1 MTWKHIEQVAAHF
14 GYTQRTNTTRVI
26 FEKIVEAG
34 ALDLDDNNGVFD
46 NTPVQLSLEC
56 VHGKM
61 LLTSFILDTQDES
74 VYDVNTEVG
83 DDFLHKSAGHK
94 QPARRATTKRRRT
107 KVASHE
113 G

>member
-14 GYTQRTNTTRVI
+14 GYEQRPNTTRMI

-34 ALDLDDNNGVFD
+34 HLGIDDNESVFD
-46 NTPVQLSLEC
+46 NTPVRLSLEC

-83 DDFLHKSAGHK
+83 DDFLHRTAGHK
-94 QPARRATTKRRRT
+94 QPARRAAPKRR
-107 KVASHE
+107 VAKLTI
-113 G
+113 